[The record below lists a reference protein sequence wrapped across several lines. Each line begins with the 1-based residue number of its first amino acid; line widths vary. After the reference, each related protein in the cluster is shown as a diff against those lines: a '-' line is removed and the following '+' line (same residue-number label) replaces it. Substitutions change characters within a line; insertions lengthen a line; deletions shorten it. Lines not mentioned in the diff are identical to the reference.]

1 MYAFDIDS
9 WRFDEE
15 FFRYSMFKCCIWWWV
30 LYFSLNQ
37 LIEFDVWKFIWIQS
51 FFSQSFYDSF
61 LGIFFLFLSLSKK
74 KLHLEMMEEFLA
86 THVRRTNTAHEFIN
100 SRNSSRIS
108 RENKKTDKVYTCFL
122 KLFSKQWIPWITIHW
137 NYVFFFVAPKESTF
151 QQQQQQNRMLYEF
164 WKGLF
169 FFGWI
174 PRIQN
179 QTFGIP
185 LGLIDWID
193 RKKK

>member
-9 WRFDEE
+9 WRINKE

-30 LYFSLNQ
+30 LYFPLNQ
-37 LIEFDVWKFIWIQS
+37 LIEFDVWKFNWIQS

-74 KLHLEMMEEFLA
+74 NSILKWWRNFWLRMSEEPIPHTNLSILETVAEFPKK
-86 THVRRTNTAHEFIN
+86 
-100 SRNSSRIS
+100 S
-108 RENKKTDKVYTCFL
+108 KKTDKVYTCFL

-151 QQQQQQNRMLYEF
+151 QHQQQNRMLYEF

-169 FFGWI
+169 LNSKNLESNIW
-174 PRIQN
+174 N
-179 QTFGIP
+179 TFRVNW
-185 LGLIDWID
+185 LNW
-193 RKKK
+193 